1 MKVVIRI
8 FNVIIMAFSLAAAV
22 LLFALP
28 AFSFNSNIAIDVQS
42 FSNFVPKTQYSDQI
56 KIVDSLGTDTIQFGI
71 KFSLNVG
78 EIPQVMNGNR
88 DNINNKIISQNID
101 EITTTLREPVDLITD
116 FSVKS
121 IIKSTVKSEI
131 TKQVEESRKKFGST
145 STAEEIM
152 DEVGMDDAY
161 FTKFTF
167 ELYNAMDADD
177 ATVDSVNDTL
187 YHQIDDALAKAEESG
202 MVDNSGFTNEKK
214 VEIKNNLNKVL
225 TDMKLVEEGGKLK
238 KISHISYYYLAL
250 YLKDAM
256 VKKYSN
262 PSELEQNSGEP
273 LTDYSDRLLKLYVFT
288 QTPDGFY
295 QGVGYVSL
303 GLFIGLFVFAFIWL
317 LLFVITLFKTFSK
330 KPWTIFGPWY
340 WIIGS
345 LQLVLGLG
353 LTIVGKFV
361 LAKID
366 LTKTGLP
373 LRHIILAPRTYAL
386 TTSIIFLASVVF
398 AIVYAILRAIA
409 KKTVTE

>member
-1 MKVVIRI
+1 MKVVIRL
-8 FNVIIMAFSLAAAV
+8 FNFIIMAFSLAAAV

-42 FSNFVPKTQYSDQI
+42 FSKFVPQTQYSDQI
-56 KIVDSLGTDTIQFGI
+56 KIVDSLGTETIQFGI

-101 EITTTLREPVDLITD
+101 EITATLREPVNLITD

-121 IIKSTVKSEI
+121 IIKSTVKTEI
-131 TKQVEESRKKFGST
+131 TKQIEESRKKFGSA

-152 DEVGMDDAY
+152 DDVGMDDAY

-177 ATVDSVNDTL
+177 ATIDSVNDTL

-202 MVDNSGFTNEKK
+202 MVDNSGFTQEKK
-214 VEIKNNLNKVL
+214 VEIKNNLTKVL

-256 VKKYSN
+256 KNKYAN
-262 PSELEQNSGEP
+262 PSELEQNSGEA

-303 GLFIGLFVFAFIWL
+303 GLFIGIFVFAFIWL
-317 LLFVITLFKTFSK
+317 LLFIITLSKTFSK

-340 WIIGS
+340 WIVGS

-353 LTIVGKFV
+353 LTIVGKFA

-386 TTSIIFLASVVF
+386 TTSIIFLASIVF

-409 KKTVTE
+409 KKTVTD